1 MSFERHKGKGE
12 GMKCLLVDDDE
23 FNRDYIRT
31 LLGEGVECRE
41 AENGQM
47 ALEMFSEG
55 ITGGNPFDLIILDIM
70 MPGMNGH
77 ETARAIRELEKER
90 GLEAGKRV
98 NIVML
103 TALNSPRDAMEAFCS
118 AQSAA
123 YLVKPVSREK
133 LVDIIS
139 KLGLMDKR

>member
-1 MSFERHKGKGE
+1 
-12 GMKCLLVDDDE
+12 MKCLLVDDDE

-31 LLGEGVECRE
+31 LLEESVECKE

-55 ITGGNPFDLIILDIM
+55 IMGGRPFDLIILDIM

-77 ETARAIRELEKER
+77 ETARAIRDLEKER

-103 TALNSPRDAMEAFCS
+103 TALNSPRDAMESFCS
-118 AQSAA
+118 AQPAA

-133 LVDIIS
+133 LVAIIA
-139 KLGLMDKR
+139 KLGLLDKR